1 MTLTEA
7 WRTLMSL
14 KKRIYAEQ
22 TPWRTRGGGMRELS
36 AVLNLQQ
43 DDMEENKGN
52 GIKIP

>member
-22 TPWRTRGGGMRELS
+22 THSMAHTWRWDEGALRS
-36 AVLNLQQ
+36 A
-43 DDMEENKGN
+43 EPAAGRHGRK
-52 GIKIP
+52 